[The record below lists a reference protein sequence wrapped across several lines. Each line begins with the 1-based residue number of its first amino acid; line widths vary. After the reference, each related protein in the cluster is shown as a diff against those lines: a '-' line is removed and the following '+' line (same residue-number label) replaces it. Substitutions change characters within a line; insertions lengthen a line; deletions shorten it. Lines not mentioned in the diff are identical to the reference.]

1 MSHFEAGVPG
11 GKPGQGAMGK
21 GWGVL
26 GCRAL
31 GLGGAVCQGPR
42 EPTGFSWLIEGRNIK
57 IPMFG
62 IFLKDT
68 VPDVE

>member
-1 MSHFEAGVPG
+1 M
-11 GKPGQGAMGK
+11 
-21 GWGVL
+21 L

-42 EPTGFSWLIEGRNIK
+42 EPTGFSRLIEGSNIK

-68 VPDVE
+68 VADVE

>member
-1 MSHFEAGVPG
+1 MGSQVRGLWVRGGVCW
-11 GKPGQGAMGK
+11 GAEPWD
-21 GWGVL
+21 WGD
-26 GCRAL
+26 
-31 GLGGAVCQGPR
+31 AVCQGPR
-42 EPTGFSWLIEGRNIK
+42 EPTGFSWLIEGHNIK